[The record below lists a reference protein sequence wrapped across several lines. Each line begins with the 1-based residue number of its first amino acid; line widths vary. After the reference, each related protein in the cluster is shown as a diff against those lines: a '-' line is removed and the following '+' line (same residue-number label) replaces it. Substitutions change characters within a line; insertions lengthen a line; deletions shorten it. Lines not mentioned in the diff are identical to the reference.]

1 MTRYFLDTD
10 GVTRARLALADDPA
24 QLRECASVV
33 AATTAAAM
41 SAVGP
46 EGTCVCT
53 ALRRFR
59 TVHCHSLDAVADAAS
74 ALGDRLDRSTV
85 EARSVEL
92 FVTTALAGVAT
103 DLPAAMGF
111 PSVAD
116 SP

>member
-1 MTRYFLDTD
+1 MTRYVLDTD
-10 GVTRARLALADDPA
+10 GVTRARLTLADDPA

-46 EGTCVCT
+46 EGSYVRT
-53 ALRRFR
+53 ALERFR
-59 TVHCHSLDAVADAAS
+59 MVHCRALDAVADAAS
-74 ALGDRLDRSTV
+74 ALGDRLDQSTV

-92 FVTTALAGVAT
+92 FVTTALAEAAT
-103 DLPAAMGF
+103 ELPAGMSGSSDAG
-111 PSVAD
+111 